1 MKKFIG
7 FIFVI
12 GLITLG
18 SCSDEQDNIEVIEV
32 IEPTVVSME
41 HQDLSSSSVT
51 LSANIANDGGSA
63 VNKCGFLLSETNPG
77 KPSTDWGTN
86 YSCENGAS
94 EFNKKIEGLKEN
106 TTYYYVAYASNIKG
120 YGFSSVSSFTTP
132 KKDYSGDGKIPVKL
146 TKLTLNSMEY
156 SADGF
161 ENSDGAKYKYKMSF
175 TVEVEVCD
183 YESISRAGFM
193 IGGAIWHWDNPSE
206 NKINSCSMITLG
218 DSPTLSVTVTAY
230 ARMKDGSDYEGNV
243 ETLSAT
249 YGNNNNENPGSGS
262 NENTIKTNRAE
273 YTYAWTEYK
282 NFDGVFSSYE
292 TMKSHLNRYGLLI
305 YKNGNSYY
313 WEDFNNI
320 KHTVYPNRDYKKV
333 VYDYYSYMGNKYNG
347 YKTQTAYLYMNFR
360 FSPF

>member
-1 MKKFIG
+1 
-7 FIFVI
+7 
-12 GLITLG
+12 
-18 SCSDEQDNIEVIEV
+18 
-32 IEPTVVSME
+32 
-41 HQDLSSSSVT
+41 
-51 LSANIANDGGSA
+51 
-63 VNKCGFLLSETNPG
+63 
-77 KPSTDWGTN
+77 
-86 YSCENGAS
+86 
-94 EFNKKIEGLKEN
+94 
-106 TTYYYVAYASNIKG
+106 
-120 YGFSSVSSFTTP
+120 
-132 KKDYSGDGKIPVKL
+132 
-146 TKLTLNSMEY
+146 MEY

-305 YKNGNSYY
+305 YKMETLTTGKISIISNTLFIPIVIIRKWFTIIILIWATSIMG
-313 WEDFNNI
+313 I
-320 KHTVYPNRDYKKV
+320 KHKQLTYI
-333 VYDYYSYMGNKYNG
+333 
-347 YKTQTAYLYMNFR
+347 
-360 FSPF
+360 